1 MRHLAADLRYAWRAL
16 RQTPVFT
23 LVAVSSMALGIGAN
37 VAIFTLVD
45 QVLLRL
51 LPVKE
56 PARLVMLRG
65 PVGDQHYGANY
76 GNSMLSY
83 PMYEDFRDHNDVFD
97 GVFARHQLAVQIGFS
112 GGTERAT
119 GELVSGA
126 CFPVLG
132 VGAAAG
138 RLFGPGDD
146 VAPGGHPVAVLSYGF
161 WSSRFSRD
169 PGVIGRTLMVNNQA
183 LTVIG
188 VAQEGFSGID
198 VGATTQLFVPMAM
211 KVQMTPGYLRNN
223 VTSRRAR
230 WVQVFGRLKPGVTVE
245 QAQTRLQPYFRSI
258 IAMEV
263 KEPPFAQASA
273 FTKSN
278 FLRGQLTVLSAAQGF
293 SGMRRGLTRPLW
305 VLMALVVGVLL
316 IACANVAN
324 LLVARAAARQREIA
338 IRLAI
343 GASRGR
349 VVQQLLVESLL
360 IAIIGGAA
368 GLVLAM
374 ATIAPLL
381 RLLVPPEQ
389 QVAISTSLDFRLFA
403 FAFGVTGVTGVLFGL
418 VPALQATRPRLATTL
433 KAESGSVAGGGLRL
447 RKALVVAQ
455 VALSLLLLIGA
466 GLFIRSVNKLMTV
479 DLGFRTEQV
488 LSFSLD
494 PGLNGYTNAR
504 ARALYETLLVR
515 LRETPGVE
523 SASFSAV
530 SLMVGGSWDQWVT
543 VEGYKTA
550 ETETIDPYFNA
561 ISPGYFQ
568 TLGIPMLAG
577 RDFDTRDLPPV
588 EPIPGRPDSRTAI
601 ISEGF
606 ARKYFAGGQAIGKHL
621 GMGKDPGTPT
631 PIEIIGIARD
641 ARVNSV
647 RDEEAPPY
655 VFLPAGAGGGSW
667 LLRTRQDPAQ
677 MFAAVRAVV
686 RGIDPNLP
694 VYATRTVAGMLQQS
708 TRNERLLARLSAVFG
723 TLATLL
729 ATIGLY
735 GVLAYTVTRRTR
747 EIGIRM
753 ALGALRS
760 HVSWLVLREV
770 VLLAAGGMAIA
781 LPAAWWL
788 GRFVKSQLYDVAPM
802 DPSTIALAVGGLATV
817 ALLAALAPTLRATRI
832 NPVRAL
838 RQD

>member
-1 MRHLAADLRYAWRAL
+1 
-16 RQTPVFT
+16 
-23 LVAVSSMALGIGAN
+23 
-37 VAIFTLVD
+37 
-45 QVLLRL
+45 
-51 LPVKE
+51 
-56 PARLVMLRG
+56 
-65 PVGDQHYGANY
+65 
-76 GNSMLSY
+76 
-83 PMYEDFRDHNDVFD
+83 
-97 GVFARHQLAVQIGFS
+97 
-112 GGTERAT
+112 
-119 GELVSGA
+119 
-126 CFPVLG
+126 
-132 VGAAAG
+132 
-138 RLFGPGDD
+138 
-146 VAPGGHPVAVLSYGF
+146 
-161 WSSRFSRD
+161 
-169 PGVIGRTLMVNNQA
+169 
-183 LTVIG
+183 
-188 VAQEGFSGID
+188 
-198 VGATTQLFVPMAM
+198 
-211 KVQMTPGYLRNN
+211 
-223 VTSRRAR
+223 
-230 WVQVFGRLKPGVTVE
+230 
-245 QAQTRLQPYFRSI
+245 
-258 IAMEV
+258 
-263 KEPPFAQASA
+263 
-273 FTKSN
+273 
-278 FLRGQLTVLSAAQGF
+278 
-293 SGMRRGLTRPLW
+293 MRRGLTRPLW

-360 IAIIGGAA
+360 IAIVGGAA
-368 GLVLAM
+368 GLLLAM
-374 ATIAPLL
+374 GAIAPLL
-381 RLLVPPEQ
+381 RLLVPAEQ
-389 QVAISTSLDFRLFA
+389 QVAISASLDLRLFA
-403 FAFGVTGVTGVLFGL
+403 FAFGVTVVTGVLFGL

-433 KAESGSVAGGGLRL
+433 KEGSASVTGGLRL
-447 RKALVVAQ
+447 RKALVVVQ

-504 ARALYETLLVR
+504 TRELYETLLVR

-523 SASFSAV
+523 SAAFSAV

-588 EPIPGRPDSRTAI
+588 EPIPGKPGSQTAI
-601 ISEGF
+601 VSEGF
-606 ARKYFAGGQAIGKHL
+606 ARKYFTGGQAIGKHL

-631 PIEIIGIARD
+631 PIEIIGIAKD

-647 RDEEAPPY
+647 RDEEPPPY
-655 VFLPAGAGGGSW
+655 VFLPAGGGGGSW
-667 LLRTRQDPAQ
+667 LVRTRQDPAQ

-708 TRNERLLARLSAVFG
+708 TRNDRLLARLSTVFG

-770 VLLAAGGMAIA
+770 VLLAVAGMAIA

-788 GRFVKSQLYDVAPM
+788 GRYVKSQLYDVAPM
-802 DPSTIALAVGGLATV
+802 DPATIALATGGLATV

-838 RQD
+838 RQE

>member
-1 MRHLAADLRYAWRAL
+1 
-16 RQTPVFT
+16 V
-23 LVAVSSMALGIGAN
+23 
-37 VAIFTLVD
+37 
-45 QVLLRL
+45 
-51 LPVKE
+51 
-56 PARLVMLRG
+56 
-65 PVGDQHYGANY
+65 
-76 GNSMLSY
+76 
-83 PMYEDFRDHNDVFD
+83 
-97 GVFARHQLAVQIGFS
+97 
-112 GGTERAT
+112 
-119 GELVSGA
+119 
-126 CFPVLG
+126 
-132 VGAAAG
+132 
-138 RLFGPGDD
+138 
-146 VAPGGHPVAVLSYGF
+146 VLSYGY

-169 PGVIGRTLMVNNQA
+169 PGVIGRTLVVNNYN

-211 KVQMTPGYLRNN
+211 KVQITPGYLRNN

-230 WVQVFGRLKPGVTVE
+230 WVQTFGRLKPGVTGE
-245 QAQTRLQPYFRSI
+245 QAQARLQPYFHSI
-258 IAMEV
+258 VEMEV
-263 KEPPFAQASA
+263 KEPAFAKASA
-273 FTKSN
+273 YTKAQ
-278 FLRGQLTVLSAAQGF
+278 FLRGQLTLLSGSQGW

-305 VLMALVVGVLL
+305 VLMTLVAGVLL

-324 LLVARAAARQREIA
+324 LLVARAAARQREMA

-360 IAIIGGAA
+360 IALLGGVA
-368 GLVLAM
+368 GLGLAM
-374 ATIAPLL
+374 GAIAPLL
-381 RLLVPPEQ
+381 TLLVPAEQ
-389 QVAISTSLDFRLFA
+389 QVAIAATLDVRLFA
-403 FAFGVTGVTGVLFGL
+403 FAFAVTLMTGVLFGL
-418 VPALQATRPRLATTL
+418 VPALQATRPRLAATL
-433 KAESGSVAGGGLRL
+433 KQESGSVAGGGLRL
-447 RKALVVAQ
+447 RKTLVVVQ

-479 DLGFRTEQV
+479 DLGFRSEQIV
-488 LSFSLD
+488 AFSLD
-494 PGLNGYTNAR
+494 PGLNGFTNAR
-504 ARALYETLLVR
+504 QRALYDVLLAR

-523 SASFSAV
+523 SAAYSAV
-530 SLMVGGSWDQWVT
+530 SLLVGGSWDQWVT

-561 ISPGYFQ
+561 ISPGYFR
-568 TLGIPMLAG
+568 TLGIPILAG
-577 RDFDTRDLPPV
+577 RDFDERDLPPV
-588 EPIPGRPDSRTAI
+588 EPIPGVPDVRTVI
-601 ISEGF
+601 VSEGF

-631 PIEIIGIARD
+631 PIEIIGIAKD

-647 RDEEAPPY
+647 RDDEPPLY
-655 VFLPAGAGGGSW
+655 VFLPAGGGGGSW
-667 LLRTRQDPAQ
+667 LLRTRRDPAQ
-677 MFAAVRAVV
+677 LFATVRAVV
-686 RGIDPNLP
+686 REIDPNLP
-694 VYATRTVAGMLQQS
+694 VYATRTVASMLEQS
-708 TRNERLLARLSAVFG
+708 TRNERLLARLSTVFG

-770 VLLAAGGMAIA
+770 VLLATAGMALA

-788 GRFVKSQLYDVAPM
+788 GRFVRSQLYDVAPM
-802 DPSTIALAVGGLATV
+802 DPATIALAMGGLATV
-817 ALLAALAPTLRATRI
+817 ALLAALAPTLRAMRI
-832 NPVRAL
+832 NVVRAL